1 MMVYLLRVAK
11 KEENVESEDPTKNS
25 APFDNRKVESLV
37 ERRKHSQ
44 KNKAREKV
52 LMASTKLNW

>member
-1 MMVYLLRVAK
+1 MVYLLKVAK
-11 KEENVESEDPTKNS
+11 EEKNVESEDSTKNS

-37 ERRKHSQ
+37 ERRNHSQ
-44 KNKAREKV
+44 QNKAREKI